1 MKKFRLTLVL
11 LCASISLFAQDYVSQ
26 VWVPDQ
32 GDGTYRNPI
41 LDADYS
47 DPDLCRAGEDYYMTA
62 SSFNCIPG
70 LPILHS
76 RDLVNWRIINH
87 ALPRISYDGAFDQPQ
102 HGNGVWAPSIRYHEG
117 TFYIFYGDPDRG
129 IFMLRTQDPAGR
141 WSAPVNVKPGKGM
154 IDPCPLWDGDRVY
167 LVHGYAGSRAG
178 MKSVLGV
185 CELNADASAAITESR
200 LVFDGHPDHP
210 TVEGPK
216 FYKKD
221 GYYYIFAPA
230 GGVPTGWQLVM
241 RSKDVYGPYEARIV
255 MAQGSTSIN
264 GPHQGG
270 WVTTPDGK
278 EDWFMHFQDK
288 YVYGRVVHLQPMQ
301 WKEGW
306 PVIGIDREGKGCG
319 EPVLSYRKPSVG
331 KTYPIC
337 TPAESDEFES
347 RTLGLQWQWH
357 SNYSPLWYYTASER
371 SRLRLFSVQEPAG
384 YRNLFDVGNLLLQ
397 KTPTD
402 RFTATMKVEFTP
414 LPAETQKFGERTG
427 LLVMG
432 RDYAL
437 LSLENTPEG
446 FILTQRVCMNAE
458 KGTQEKINASTA
470 LASLN
475 PGVPLYL
482 RVEVSDGAQCQFS
495 YSTDNRRFTPLGVTF
510 TAREG
515 KWIGAKIGTFVTR
528 PFASN
533 DSGWADVDWFR
544 ITKK

>member
-47 DPDLCRAGEDYYMTA
+47 DPDLCRAGENYYMTA

-87 ALPRISYDGAFDQPQ
+87 ALPRISYDTAFDQPQ

-255 MAQGSTSIN
+255 MAQGSTSVN

-288 YVYGRVVHLQPMQ
+288 YAYGRVVHLQPMQ

-371 SRLRLFSVQEPAG
+371 SRLRLSR
-384 YRNLFDVGNLLLQ
+384 YRNLQVIGICSTWGTCCC
-397 KTPTD
+397 KKPRPTD
-402 RFTATMKVEFTP
+402 
-414 LPAETQKFGERTG
+414 
-427 LLVMG
+427 
-432 RDYAL
+432 
-437 LSLENTPEG
+437 S
-446 FILTQRVCMNAE
+446 
-458 KGTQEKINASTA
+458 
-470 LASLN
+470 
-475 PGVPLYL
+475 
-482 RVEVSDGAQCQFS
+482 
-495 YSTDNRRFTPLGVTF
+495 
-510 TAREG
+510 
-515 KWIGAKIGTFVTR
+515 R
-528 PFASN
+528 P
-533 DSGWADVDWFR
+533 R
-544 ITKK
+544 